1 MVWNAVVR
9 VTVAKLLR
17 DGLSAGQIAEKLPFA
32 ISRNAVIGLVH
43 RDEALRAIGF
53 RNAPRRPQGQKQP
66 EPKPVPMPK
75 PASVNKPAAKTAV
88 TDCNFGSASRTLRHD
103 PIERDPPTPPPP
115 PSFAEATEGAC
126 PPKPDLSPG
135 ALAKGEGRR
144 GVPLVQIRD
153 GLCRFPL
160 WDLDGAPDFLMC
172 GCAARDGQSYCEGHR
187 ARTSAAR
194 AA

>member
-9 VTVAKLLR
+9 MTVAKLLR
-17 DGLSAGQIAEKLPFA
+17 DGLSAGQIADQLPFA

-66 EPKPVPMPK
+66 EPKPK
-75 PASVNKPAAKTAV
+75 PAAVNKPAAKTAV
-88 TDCNFGSASRTLRHD
+88 TDCNFGNASRTLRHD
-103 PIERDPPTPPPP
+103 PVERDPPTPPPP
-115 PSFAEATEGAC
+115 PSERLPFRC
-126 PPKPDLSPG
+126 V
-135 ALAKGEGRR
+135 
-144 GVPLVQIRD
+144 GVPLVQIRE

-172 GCAARDGQSYCEGHR
+172 GCAAPAGQSYCEGHR